1 MRKKRILSLLLSLVV
16 CIAFMPTAV
25 FADETAGGGYSSRQS

>member
-25 FADETAGGGYSSRQS
+25 FADETGGVSHIQSL